1 MSDCI
6 FCNIDQ
12 SRIIDSDKY
21 FNVILDIYPVT
32 ELHTL
37 IIPHRH
43 VASYFELTEQE
54 QSSLFLLLKKHKNKL
69 QKMDSTI
76 TGLNIG
82 INDGEDAGQTYD
94 ERISYLQSFYDDATS
109 KIPSQTKWSPK
120 ELYGDRL

>member
-12 SRIIDSDKY
+12 ARIIDSDKY

-43 VASYFELTEQE
+43 VSSYFDLTEQE
-54 QSSLFLLLKKHKNKL
+54 QSSLFTLLKKHKDKLIELAEVLLKDEVIFKDNLETIFGKRPYDSNKEEESS
-69 QKMDSTI
+69 DSK
-76 TGLNIG
+76 GQ
-82 INDGEDAGQTYD
+82 GE
-94 ERISYLQSFYDDATS
+94 E
-109 KIPSQTKWSPK
+109 
-120 ELYGDRL
+120 E